1 MNFAIHAMNILFQDL
16 LDDWSS
22 KSPQDLL
29 YFVPYAWKFNLTLKK
44 FEAFVPTNEF
54 NWLDTT
60 SANVDNSHM
69 GLCGKLLN
77 VRFELPYTE
86 FLPNTVPFHF
96 DITVS
101 MILLLFSYVHS
112 IFISLSPRL
121 ENSSHPRLAYFQ
133 RNGLVNLIR
142 ILTF

>member
-29 YFVPYAWKFNLTLKK
+29 YFVLYAWKFNLTLKK

-101 MILLLFSYVHS
+101 TRFCLCSYQLAIYGTRFCAFILG
-112 IFISLSPRL
+112 
-121 ENSSHPRLAYFQ
+121 A
-133 RNGLVNLIR
+133 
-142 ILTF
+142 